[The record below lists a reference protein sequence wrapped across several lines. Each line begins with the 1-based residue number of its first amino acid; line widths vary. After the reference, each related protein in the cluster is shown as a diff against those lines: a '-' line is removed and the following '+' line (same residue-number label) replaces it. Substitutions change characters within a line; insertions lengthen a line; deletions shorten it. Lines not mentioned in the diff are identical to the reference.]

1 MKTHKMKNNFLI
13 NFIDK
18 TSTEGSNIETLAKT
32 RKAEFIT
39 ELKIREKDVYCLLIA
54 TLYRNE
60 NKNIPK
66 SLRDQPL
73 SSP

>member
-1 MKTHKMKNNFLI
+1 MKSNFLI

-60 NKNIPK
+60 K
-66 SLRDQPL
+66 QEYT
-73 SSP
+73 